1 MEKIYTISSMTR
13 DNDLFEVTLY
23 EDEEEVHEYVASKEN
38 LDRLIE
44 KIEAD
49 GYERDLT
56 QDQYEAEAEE
66 LGWGD
71 DEDDYDILELRDQW
85 DECDD
90 NWFK

>member
-1 MEKIYTISSMTR
+1 MEKFYNITSISLN
-13 DNDLFEVTLY
+13 DDLFEVTLY
-23 EDEEEVHEYVASKEN
+23 VDGMEVKEYIVHQEN

-49 GYERDLT
+49 GYE
-56 QDQYEAEAEE
+56 Y
-66 LGWGD
+66 D

-90 NWFK
+90 D